1 MSDEATGRPP
11 HESGEPDDRDHG
23 AAEDA
28 FASVVFDE
36 DFIRAAPVHEPTAA
50 ERRLAA
56 ARAEAEAAASRED
69 GYPETGPGAEK
80 PGYGG
85 PGGHGHDER
94 HGHDEPWGPAASGR
108 HARDDGAY
116 AQWARGRR
124 ADGRGPVR
132 WYRPVAWLLALVMG
146 IGLVATAFAAVQRA
160 GSGQREEPRR
170 PPASSEPEG
179 SLGAPAPPAS
189 GAAAAAGPPTSPTA

>member
-11 HESGEPDDRDHG
+11 HDGGEPDDRDHG

-69 GYPETGPGAEK
+69 GYPETGPGADE

-85 PGGHGHDER
+85 HSGYGHDES
-94 HGHDEPWGPAASGR
+94 WGPAASGR
-108 HARDDGAY
+108 HPRADGAY
-116 AQWARGRR
+116 AQWARARR
-124 ADGRGPVR
+124 ADGRGAVR

-146 IGLVATAFAAVQRA
+146 IGLVATAFAAVQRS
-160 GSGQREEPRR
+160 GSGQREEPSR

-179 SLGAPAPPAS
+179 SLGAPAPPAP
-189 GAAAAAGPPTSPTA
+189 GAAAAAAPRISPTA